1 MSFRSGR
8 LAFLCVG
15 IAMVSAAGRAQSVP
29 VPPQNL
35 PPPVSPPKVL
45 SGDDLVPP
53 QCVGLAS
60 AEVKVEFVVTT
71 DGDAKEIH
79 VLESPSQKQ
88 GVCAVETVRGYK
100 FLPAMQDGNPVQI
113 KMIMT
118 ITLKVKA

>member
-1 MSFRSGR
+1 M
-8 LAFLCVG
+8 G
-15 IAMVSAAGRAQSVP
+15 IAMSAACLAQSVP
-29 VPPQNL
+29 LPPQNL
-35 PPPVSPPKVL
+35 PSPVSPPKVL

-79 VLESPSQKQ
+79 VLQSPSLKQ

-113 KMIMT
+113 KMILT
-118 ITLKVKA
+118 IELKVKAS